1 MAFAMLSLR
10 VPISREGCAVE
21 PTLAIVG
28 LNYRTSPVAV
38 REQFWIPE
46 PQRYE
51 ALHRLLRSEGIEEVI
66 ILNTCNRTEFILW
79 ANDVPAAADSV
90 LRFLTHEYNLRQC
103 DWSHFYRLMDD
114 VAFTHLFQVAA
125 GLDSIV
131 FGEPAVAS
139 WLRDAWQQAHDAGAT
154 GRFLDAAIQ
163 KALAVSAR
171 VRTDT
176 AMADSERTL
185 PYATVELAMDVLGDL
200 SNREVLL
207 LGAGQMGET
216 AAKCLRNAG
225 ASKLKVMNRT
235 HAKAVELAE
244 KLTATA
250 VSCHELRAHLITAD
264 VVVCSAAC
272 PHSLVGWE
280 DAKMVAKAR
289 RRKPLV
295 MVDIAVPR
303 NVDPRASEVDGIYL
317 FNIDSLEGVVRR
329 DSKGRQTASEAA
341 NRIISDEVRGF
352 RRRLLAERV
361 VPTMVALR
369 QRLEDLCHQEV
380 EYLRKEFGPFTEDQ
394 DQVLTTLASHITQR
408 IAGSLA
414 RELKDLPDRT
424 NQDMLTVAV
433 HRLFSLESSKLVVEA
448 GREN

>member
-1 MAFAMLSLR
+1 M
-10 VPISREGCAVE
+10 E

-38 REQFWIPE
+38 REQCWSPE

-51 ALHRLLRSEGIEEVI
+51 ALQQLLRSEGIEEII
-66 ILNTCNRTEFILW
+66 ILTTCHRTEFILW
-79 ANDVPAAADSV
+79 ANDVPEAADSV

-114 VAFTHLFQVAA
+114 VALTHLFQVAA

-131 FGEPAVAS
+131 VGESAVAT
-139 WLRDAWQQAHDAGAT
+139 WLRDAWQQARNAGAT

-171 VRTDT
+171 VRTDV
-176 AMADSERTL
+176 AVADSNMTL

-200 SNREVLL
+200 SKSEVLL
-207 LGAGQMGET
+207 LGAGHMGEI
-216 AAKCLRNAG
+216 AAQCLRNAG

-235 HAKAVELAE
+235 HAKAVELAD
-244 KLTATA
+244 KLNAAA
-250 VSCHELRAHLITAD
+250 VSCDDRLKHLMSAD
-264 VVVCSAAC
+264 VVVCSATC
-272 PHSLVGWE
+272 SHSLVSLE

-289 RRKPLV
+289 HRKPLV
-295 MVDIAVPR
+295 IVDIAVPR
-303 NVDPRASEVDGIYL
+303 NVDPRAGEVDGIYL

-329 DSKGRQTASEAA
+329 DTKGRGSATDAA
-341 NRIISDEVRGF
+341 NRIISDEVQGF

-361 VPTMVALR
+361 VPTIVALR
-369 QRLEDLCHQEV
+369 QRLEELCYQEV

-414 RELKDLPDRT
+414 RELRDLPDRT
-424 NQDMLTVAV
+424 NQEMLTVAV
-433 HRLFSLESSKLVVEA
+433 HRLFSLESSKLAVEA
-448 GREN
+448 GTEN